1 MQHDLT
7 NISDPNTPPS
17 PSSFASKKKPNAG
30 AAYKPSPLPSPPQ
43 PRRLPRPAAEIA
55 AIYEDDQT
63 DIVLTAFDQHILD
76 TNGNMSIAV
85 WRIKQQIL
93 APGFQWGISNLQRIA
108 REMGIT

>member
-1 MQHDLT
+1 MNQALFQALR
-7 NISDPNTPPS
+7 SR
-17 PSSFASKKKPNAG
+17 G
-30 AAYKPSPLPSPPQ
+30 VY
-43 PRRLPRPAAEIA
+43 REPAAEIA

-108 REMGIT
+108 REMGLLSKAEHPNSERIHSHA